1 MAKAMRV
8 DVVPIK
14 YFAIVAGLSV
24 FVLLGAVIFGAT
36 GKFAYFILIFVQRF
50 VFALG
55 HPVIILNFN
64 LFRSRYFGS
73 RGILRVSLL

>member
-36 GKFAYFILIFVQRF
+36 GKFA
-50 VFALG
+50 
-55 HPVIILNFN
+55 
-64 LFRSRYFGS
+64 
-73 RGILRVSLL
+73 